1 MICKKHKTKNLSYF
15 SNSGSILI
23 YVLWI
28 LIVISVLAFQLSA
41 ASRVV
46 VVNQSAISNQLKK
59 QMQIDS
65 AVQFAMFKIIKDEWE
80 NRSFELNLNGHKMI
94 IKIYNESGF
103 ISLYELSNKSLK
115 SIFEMVNMPQETID
129 NLAVVMQEEDE
140 ELRFNSFDEL
150 LQFDGINKEILEQL
164 IPYVTIFH
172 ADPINPAYSPPEV
185 LMLQPGIDQYRVQK
199 LAESTDINENVY
211 LRDELTNLLVLLGY
225 DLSEDPSTYYRI
237 HIVIDEMIFRVYSL
251 YDRRQKRLKV
261 VQTISGINQPDVN
274 SNL

>member
-1 MICKKHKTKNLSYF
+1 MICKKHKTKNISHF
-15 SNSGSILI
+15 SNNGSILI

-150 LQFDGINKEILEQL
+150 LQFDGINNEILEQL

>member
-1 MICKKHKTKNLSYF
+1 MICKKHKTKNISHF
-15 SNSGSILI
+15 SNNGSILI

-103 ISLYELSNKSLK
+103 VSLYELSNKSLK

-150 LQFDGINKEILEQL
+150 LQFDGINNEILEQL

-185 LMLQPGIDQYRVQK
+185 LMLQPGIDRYRVQK
-199 LAESTDINENVY
+199 LAETTDINENLY